1 MYKVDK
7 NNAITMVR
15 GDTVILDLKFYD
27 RNRIPYEPK
36 EGDTVRFALKK
47 RYDDFEPILLKDIP
61 IDTMQLV
68 LNPEDTRGLPSG
80 EYRGR
85 YKYDIELT
93 TADGFVDTVIPRAD
107 FIILEEVY

>member
-36 EGDTVRFALKK
+36 DGVTEKEKYTIQISRDAST
-47 RYDDFEPILLKDIP
+47 
-61 IDTMQLV
+61 LV
-68 LNPEDTRGLPSG
+68 CS
-80 EYRGR
+80 
-85 YKYDIELT
+85 
-93 TADGFVDTVIPRAD
+93 
-107 FIILEEVY
+107 EVVTKEI

>member
-15 GDTVILDLKFYD
+15 GDTLILDIKFYD
-27 RNRIPYEPK
+27 RNRVPYEPK
-36 EGDTVRFALKK
+36 DGDKIRFALKK
-47 RYDDFEPILLKDIP
+47 RYDDFEPIFVRDIP
-61 IDTMQLV
+61 IDTMQLWIY
-68 LNPEDTRGLPSG
+68 PEDTVGLPSG
-80 EYRGR
+80 EYKGR